1 MNKDPF
7 KEYIKQTEPGKRD
20 KGYAW
25 HTAIG
30 LQAVDGLKPSKYL
43 IDTAIKNI
51 EGDISIDEAQELL
64 NTYYEENPKVD
75 TGDRTEEADKVA
87 VRIAKILSEK
97 AFSFTPNEYIS
108 IHKKLFTG
116 IYGHAGKLRDYN
128 ITKREWVLNGATV
141 LYGSASELRATLDYD
156 FSEEKKFSYKNLSME
171 EIIHHLAIFVSRLW
185 QIHVFGEGNTR
196 TTAVFFIK
204 YLRTLGFDATNDI
217 FAENAWYFRNALV
230 RANYNDLRNGVHET
244 TEYLELFLRNLL
256 LDEKNELHNRSMHI
270 SGMFEEADIESA
282 KADIESAEADIESAK
297 ADIESAK
304 ADIRNRLLSFS
315 DMISEK
321 TIDHA
326 LELFSKCGKKEY
338 FGRTIVEDITGLKS
352 TRASEL
358 IKLLVDSEIIVPVTG
373 HGKGKYRFQ

>member
-1 MNKDPF
+1 MNGGNLMDKDPF
-7 KEYIKQTEPGKRD
+7 KEYIKQSEPNKRD

-64 NTYYEENPKVD
+64 NTYYEENPKAD
-75 TGDRTEEADKVA
+75 TEDRTEEADKVA

-108 IHKKLFTG
+108 IHKKLFAG

-128 ITKREWVLNGATV
+128 ITKKEWVLNGATV

-156 FSEEKKFSYKNLSME
+156 FAEEKKFSYKNLSME
-171 EIIHHLAIFVSRLW
+171 EIIHHLAIFISRLW

-204 YLRTLGFDATNDI
+204 YLRTLGFDVTNDI

-230 RANYNDLRNGVHET
+230 RANYNDLKNGVHET

-270 SGMFEEADIESA
+270 SGKFKETDFESTKADIGNTEADIESQ
-282 KADIESAEADIESAK
+282 KAN
-297 ADIESAK
+297 
-304 ADIRNRLLSFS
+304 IRNKLLAFS

-321 TIDHA
+321 TINHTF
-326 LELFSKCGKKEY
+326 ELFSKCGKEEY
-338 FGRTIVEDITGLKS
+338 FGRTIVEDIIGLKS

-358 IKLLVDSEIIVPVTG
+358 IKLLVDSEVIVPVTG

>member
-1 MNKDPF
+1 MDKDPF
-7 KEYIKQTEPGKRD
+7 KEYIRQSEPSKRD

-30 LQAVDGLKPSKYL
+30 LQAVDGLKTSKYL

-64 NTYYEENPKVD
+64 NTYYEENPKAD
-75 TGDRTEEADKVA
+75 TDDRTEEADKVA

-97 AFSFTPNEYIS
+97 AFSFTSNEYIS

-128 ITKREWVLNGATV
+128 ITKKEWVLNGATV

-156 FSEEKKFSYKNLSME
+156 FAEEKKFSYKNLSME
-171 EIIHHLAIFVSRLW
+171 DIIHHLALFVSRLW

-230 RANYNDLRNGVHET
+230 RANYNDLKNGVHET
-244 TEYLELFLRNLL
+244 TKYLELFLRNLL

-270 SGMFEEADIESA
+270 SGRFKETDFEGAKADIENVEADIESQ
-282 KADIESAEADIESAK
+282 
-297 ADIESAK
+297 K
-304 ADIRNRLLSFS
+304 ADIRNKLLAFS
-315 DMISEK
+315 DMISDK
-321 TIDHA
+321 TINHTF
-326 LELFSKCGKKEY
+326 ELFSKCGKEEY

-358 IKLLVDSEIIVPVTG
+358 IKLLVDSKVIVSVTG
-373 HGKGKYRFQ
+373 HGKGKYRFQL

>member
-1 MNKDPF
+1 MDKDPF
-7 KEYIKQTEPGKRD
+7 KEYIKQSEPNKRD

-64 NTYYEENPKVD
+64 NTYYEENPKAD
-75 TGDRTEEADKVA
+75 TDDRTEEADKVA

-108 IHKKLFTG
+108 IHKKLFAG

-128 ITKREWVLNGATV
+128 ITKKEWVLNGTTV

-156 FSEEKKFSYKNLSME
+156 FAEEKKFSYKNLSME
-171 EIIHHLAIFVSRLW
+171 DIIHHLAIFVSRLW

-204 YLRTLGFDATNDI
+204 YLRTLGFDVTNDI

-230 RANYNDLRNGVHET
+230 RANYNDLKNGVHET

-270 SGMFEEADIESA
+270 SGRFKETDFEGAKADIENVEADIESQ
-282 KADIESAEADIESAK
+282 
-297 ADIESAK
+297 K
-304 ADIRNRLLSFS
+304 ADIRNKLLAFS

-321 TIDHA
+321 TINHTF
-326 LELFSKCGKKEY
+326 ELLSKCGKEEY

-358 IKLLVDSEIIVPVTG
+358 IKLLVDSKVIVSVTG

>member
-1 MNKDPF
+1 MDKDPF
-7 KEYIKQTEPGKRD
+7 KEYIKQSEPNKRD

-30 LQAVDGLKPSKYL
+30 LQAVDGLKTSKYL

-64 NTYYEENPKVD
+64 NTYYEENPKAD
-75 TGDRTEEADKVA
+75 TEDRTEEADKVA

-108 IHKKLFTG
+108 IHKKLFAG

-128 ITKREWVLNGATV
+128 ITKKEWVLNGATV

-156 FSEEKKFSYKNLSME
+156 FAEEKKFSYKNLSMV
-171 EIIHHLAIFVSRLW
+171 EIIHHLAIFISRLW

-204 YLRTLGFDATNDI
+204 YLRTLGFDVTNDI

-230 RANYNDLRNGVHET
+230 RANYNDLKNGVHET

-270 SGMFEEADIESA
+270 SGKFKETDFESAKVDIENAEEDIESQ
-282 KADIESAEADIESAK
+282 
-297 ADIESAK
+297 K
-304 ADIRNRLLSFS
+304 ADIRNKLLAFS

-321 TIDHA
+321 TINHTF
-326 LELFSKCGKKEY
+326 ELFSKCGKEEY

-358 IKLLVDSEIIVPVTG
+358 IKLLVDSKVIVSVTG
-373 HGKGKYRFQ
+373 HGKGKYRFQL

>member
-1 MNKDPF
+1 MEERIF
-7 KEYIKQTEPGKRD
+7 YI
-20 KGYAW
+20 
-25 HTAIG
+25 
-30 LQAVDGLKPSKYL
+30 
-43 IDTAIKNI
+43 N
-51 EGDISIDEAQELL
+51 
-64 NTYYEENPKVD
+64 
-75 TGDRTEEADKVA
+75 
-87 VRIAKILSEK
+87 
-97 AFSFTPNEYIS
+97 NEYIS

-116 IYGHAGKLRDYN
+116 IYEHAGKLGDYN

-141 LYGSASELRATLDYD
+141 LYGSELELQETLEYD
-156 FSEEKKFSYKNLSME
+156 FSEEKKFSYKNLTME
-171 EIIHHLAIFVSRLW
+171 EVIHHLAVFVSRLW

-230 RANYNDLRNGVHET
+230 RANYNDLKNGVHET

-270 SGMFEEADIESA
+270 SRMFEEADIESS
-282 KADIESAEADIESAK
+282 KTNIENVESDVEK
-297 ADIESAK
+297 QK

-315 DMISEK
+315 DIISEK
-321 TIDHA
+321 TINHA

-358 IKLLVDSEIIVPVTG
+358 IKLLVDSEVIVPITG
-373 HGKGKYRFQ
+373 HGKGKYRF

>member
-1 MNKDPF
+1 MDKDPF
-7 KEYIKQTEPGKRD
+7 KEYIKQSEPNKRD

-30 LQAVDGLKPSKYL
+30 LQAVDGLKTSKYL

-64 NTYYEENPKVD
+64 NTYYEENPKAD
-75 TGDRTEEADKVA
+75 TEDRTEEADKVA

-108 IHKKLFTG
+108 IHKKLFAG

-128 ITKREWVLNGATV
+128 ITKKEWVLNGATV

-156 FSEEKKFSYKNLSME
+156 FAEEKKFSYKNLSME
-171 EIIHHLAIFVSRLW
+171 DIIHHLALFVSRLW

-204 YLRTLGFDATNDI
+204 YLRTLGFDVTNDI

-230 RANYNDLRNGVHET
+230 RANYNDLKNGVHET

-270 SGMFEEADIESA
+270 SGRFKETDFESTKADIGNTEADIESQ
-282 KADIESAEADIESAK
+282 KAN
-297 ADIESAK
+297 
-304 ADIRNRLLSFS
+304 IRNKLLAFS

-321 TIDHA
+321 TINHTF
-326 LELFSKCGKKEY
+326 ELFSKCGKEEY

-358 IKLLVDSEIIVPVTG
+358 IKLLVDSKVIVSVTG

>member
-1 MNKDPF
+1 MNGGNLMDKDPF
-7 KEYIKQTEPGKRD
+7 KEYIKQSEPNKRD

-64 NTYYEENPKVD
+64 NTYYEENPKAD
-75 TGDRTEEADKVA
+75 TDDRTEEADKVA

-108 IHKKLFTG
+108 IHKKLFAG

-128 ITKREWVLNGATV
+128 ITKKEWVLNGATV

-156 FSEEKKFSYKNLSME
+156 FAEEKKFSYKNLSME
-171 EIIHHLAIFVSRLW
+171 DIIHHLAIFVSRLW

-204 YLRTLGFDATNDI
+204 YLRTLGFDVTNDI

-230 RANYNDLRNGVHET
+230 RANYNDLKNGVHET
-244 TEYLELFLRNLL
+244 TKYLELFLRNLL

-270 SGMFEEADIESA
+270 SGRFKETDFEGA
-282 KADIESAEADIESAK
+282 KADIENAEADIESQ
-297 ADIESAK
+297 K
-304 ADIRNRLLSFS
+304 ADIRNKLLAFS

-321 TIDHA
+321 TINHTF
-326 LELFSKCGKKEY
+326 ELFSKCGKEEY

-358 IKLLVDSEIIVPVTG
+358 IKLLVDSKVIVSVTG

>member
-1 MNKDPF
+1 M
-7 KEYIKQTEPGKRD
+7 G
-20 KGYAW
+20 A
-25 HTAIG
+25 
-30 LQAVDGLKPSKYL
+30 
-43 IDTAIKNI
+43 
-51 EGDISIDEAQELL
+51 
-64 NTYYEENPKVD
+64 
-75 TGDRTEEADKVA
+75 
-87 VRIAKILSEK
+87 
-97 AFSFTPNEYIS
+97 
-108 IHKKLFTG
+108 
-116 IYGHAGKLRDYN
+116 
-128 ITKREWVLNGATV
+128 EWCNG
-141 LYGSASELRATLDYD
+141 S
-156 FSEEKKFSYKNLSME
+156 
-171 EIIHHLAIFVSRLW
+171 LW
-185 QIHVFGEGNTR
+185 QIHIFGEGNTR

-282 KADIESAEADIESAK
+282 KADIESAK
-297 ADIESAK
+297 ADIENQK

-373 HGKGKYRFQ
+373 HGKGKYH

>member
-1 MNKDPF
+1 MDKDPF
-7 KEYIKQTEPGKRD
+7 KEYIRQSEPSKRD

-64 NTYYEENPKVD
+64 NTYYEENPKED
-75 TGDRTEEADKVA
+75 TEDRTEEADKVA

-108 IHKKLFTG
+108 IHKKLFAG

-128 ITKREWVLNGATV
+128 ITKKEWVLNGATV

-156 FSEEKKFSYKNLSME
+156 FAEEKKFSYKNLSME
-171 EIIHHLAIFVSRLW
+171 DIIHHLAIFVSRLW

-204 YLRTLGFDATNDI
+204 YLRTLGFDVTNDI

-230 RANYNDLRNGVHET
+230 RANYNDLKNGVHET

-270 SGMFEEADIESA
+270 SGRFKETDFESA
-282 KADIESAEADIESAK
+282 KADIGNTEADTESQ
-297 ADIESAK
+297 K
-304 ADIRNRLLSFS
+304 ADIRNKLLAFS

-321 TIDHA
+321 TINHTF
-326 LELFSKCGKKEY
+326 ELFSICGKEEY

-358 IKLLVDSEIIVPVTG
+358 IKLLVDSKVIVSVTG
-373 HGKGKYRFQ
+373 HGKGKYRFQL

>member
-1 MNKDPF
+1 MNGGNLMDKDPF
-7 KEYIKQTEPGKRD
+7 KEYIKQSEPNKRD

-30 LQAVDGLKPSKYL
+30 LQAVDGLKTSKYL

-64 NTYYEENPKVD
+64 NTYYEENPKAD
-75 TGDRTEEADKVA
+75 TEDRTEEADKVA

-108 IHKKLFTG
+108 IHKKLFAG

-128 ITKREWVLNGATV
+128 ITKKEWVLNGATV

-156 FSEEKKFSYKNLSME
+156 FAEEKKFSYKNLSME
-171 EIIHHLAIFVSRLW
+171 DIIHHLALFVSRLW

-204 YLRTLGFDATNDI
+204 YLRTLGFDVTNDI

-230 RANYNDLRNGVHET
+230 RANYNDLKNGVHET

-270 SGMFEEADIESA
+270 SGRFKETDFESTKADIGNTEADIESQ
-282 KADIESAEADIESAK
+282 KAN
-297 ADIESAK
+297 
-304 ADIRNRLLSFS
+304 IRNKLLAFS

-321 TIDHA
+321 TINHTF
-326 LELFSKCGKKEY
+326 ELFSKCGKEEY

-358 IKLLVDSEIIVPVTG
+358 IKLLVDSKVIVSVTG

>member
-1 MNKDPF
+1 MDKDPF
-7 KEYIKQTEPGKRD
+7 KEYIKQSEPNKRD

-64 NTYYEENPKVD
+64 NTYYEENPKAD
-75 TGDRTEEADKVA
+75 TEDRTEEADKVA

-108 IHKKLFTG
+108 IHKKLFAG

-128 ITKREWVLNGATV
+128 ITKKEWVLNGATV

-156 FSEEKKFSYKNLSME
+156 FAEEKKFSYKNLSME
-171 EIIHHLAIFVSRLW
+171 DIIHHLALFVSRLW

-204 YLRTLGFDATNDI
+204 YLRMLGFDVTNDI

-230 RANYNDLRNGVHET
+230 RANYNDLKNGVHET
-244 TEYLELFLRNLL
+244 TKYLELFLRNLL

-270 SGMFEEADIESA
+270 SGRFKETDFEGAKADIENVEADIESQ
-282 KADIESAEADIESAK
+282 
-297 ADIESAK
+297 K
-304 ADIRNRLLSFS
+304 ADIRNKLLAFS
-315 DMISEK
+315 DMISDK
-321 TIDHA
+321 TINHTF
-326 LELFSKCGKKEY
+326 ELFSKCGKEEY

-358 IKLLVDSEIIVPVTG
+358 IKLLVDSKVIVSVTG
-373 HGKGKYRFQ
+373 HGKGKYRFQL

>member
-1 MNKDPF
+1 M
-7 KEYIKQTEPGKRD
+7 G
-20 KGYAW
+20 A
-25 HTAIG
+25 
-30 LQAVDGLKPSKYL
+30 
-43 IDTAIKNI
+43 
-51 EGDISIDEAQELL
+51 
-64 NTYYEENPKVD
+64 
-75 TGDRTEEADKVA
+75 
-87 VRIAKILSEK
+87 
-97 AFSFTPNEYIS
+97 
-108 IHKKLFTG
+108 
-116 IYGHAGKLRDYN
+116 
-128 ITKREWVLNGATV
+128 EWCNG
-141 LYGSASELRATLDYD
+141 S
-156 FSEEKKFSYKNLSME
+156 
-171 EIIHHLAIFVSRLW
+171 LW

-196 TTAVFFIK
+196 TTAIFFIK

-282 KADIESAEADIESAK
+282 KADIENQ
-297 ADIESAK
+297 K

-315 DMISEK
+315 DMILEK
-321 TIDHA
+321 TIDYA

-358 IKLLVDSEIIVPVTG
+358 IKLLVDSEIIVSVTG
-373 HGKGKYRFQ
+373 QGKGKYRFQ

>member
-1 MNKDPF
+1 M
-7 KEYIKQTEPGKRD
+7 
-20 KGYAW
+20 
-25 HTAIG
+25 
-30 LQAVDGLKPSKYL
+30 
-43 IDTAIKNI
+43 
-51 EGDISIDEAQELL
+51 
-64 NTYYEENPKVD
+64 
-75 TGDRTEEADKVA
+75 
-87 VRIAKILSEK
+87 
-97 AFSFTPNEYIS
+97 
-108 IHKKLFTG
+108 
-116 IYGHAGKLRDYN
+116 
-128 ITKREWVLNGATV
+128 LNGATV

-171 EIIHHLAIFVSRLW
+171 EIINHLAIFVSRLW

-230 RANYNDLRNGVHET
+230 RANYNNLRNGVYET

-256 LDEKNELHNRSMHI
+256 LDEKNELHNRFMHI
-270 SGMFEEADIESA
+270 SGILEE
-282 KADIESAEADIESAK
+282 ADIESAEADIENQ
-297 ADIESAK
+297 K

-338 FGRTIVEDITGLKS
+338 FGRTIVEDITELKS

>member
-1 MNKDPF
+1 MDKDPF
-7 KEYIKQTEPGKRD
+7 KEYIRQSEPSKRD

-64 NTYYEENPKVD
+64 NTYYEENPKAD
-75 TGDRTEEADKVA
+75 TDDRTEEADKVA

-108 IHKKLFTG
+108 IHKKLFAG

-128 ITKREWVLNGATV
+128 ITKKEWVLNGATV

-156 FSEEKKFSYKNLSME
+156 FAEEKKFSYKNLSME
-171 EIIHHLAIFVSRLW
+171 DIIHHLALFVSRLW

-230 RANYNDLRNGVHET
+230 RANYNDLKNGVHET

-270 SGMFEEADIESA
+270 SGRFKETDFESA
-282 KADIESAEADIESAK
+282 KADIENTEADTESQ
-297 ADIESAK
+297 K
-304 ADIRNRLLSFS
+304 ADIRNKLLAFS

-321 TIDHA
+321 TINHTF
-326 LELFSKCGKKEY
+326 ELFSICGKEEY

-358 IKLLVDSEIIVPVTG
+358 IKLLVDSKVIVSVTG
-373 HGKGKYRFQ
+373 HGKGKYRFQL

>member
-1 MNKDPF
+1 MNGGNLMDKDPF
-7 KEYIKQTEPGKRD
+7 KEYIRQSEPSKRD

-30 LQAVDGLKPSKYL
+30 LQAVDGLKTSKYL

-64 NTYYEENPKVD
+64 NTYYEENPKAD
-75 TGDRTEEADKVA
+75 TDDRTEEADKVA

-108 IHKKLFTG
+108 IHKKLFAG

-128 ITKREWVLNGATV
+128 ITKKEWVLNGATV

-156 FSEEKKFSYKNLSME
+156 FAEEKKFSYKNLSME
-171 EIIHHLAIFVSRLW
+171 DIIHHLALFVSRLW

-204 YLRTLGFDATNDI
+204 YLRTLGFDVTNDI

-230 RANYNDLRNGVHET
+230 RANYNDLKNGVHET

-270 SGMFEEADIESA
+270 SGRFKETDFESA
-282 KADIESAEADIESAK
+282 KADIGNTEADTESQ
-297 ADIESAK
+297 K
-304 ADIRNRLLSFS
+304 ADIRNKLLAFS

-321 TIDHA
+321 TINHTF
-326 LELFSKCGKKEY
+326 ELFSICGKEEY

-358 IKLLVDSEIIVPVTG
+358 IKLLVDSKVIVSVTG
-373 HGKGKYRFQ
+373 HGKGKYRFQL

>member
-1 MNKDPF
+1 MDKDPF
-7 KEYIKQTEPGKRD
+7 KEYIKQSEPNKRD

-30 LQAVDGLKPSKYL
+30 LQAVDGLKTSKYL

-64 NTYYEENPKVD
+64 NTYYEENPKAD
-75 TGDRTEEADKVA
+75 TEDRTEEADKVA

-108 IHKKLFTG
+108 IHKKLFAG

-128 ITKREWVLNGATV
+128 ITKKEWVLNGATV

-156 FSEEKKFSYKNLSME
+156 FAEEKKFSYKNLSME
-171 EIIHHLAIFVSRLW
+171 DIIHHLALFVSRLW

-204 YLRTLGFDATNDI
+204 YLRTLGFDVTNDI

-230 RANYNDLRNGVHET
+230 RANYNDLKNGVHET

-270 SGMFEEADIESA
+270 SGRFKETDFESA
-282 KADIESAEADIESAK
+282 KADIGNTEADIESQK
-297 ADIESAK
+297 AN
-304 ADIRNRLLSFS
+304 IRNKLLAFS

-321 TIDHA
+321 TINHTF
-326 LELFSKCGKKEY
+326 ELFSKCGKEDY

-358 IKLLVDSEIIVPVTG
+358 IKLLVDSKVIVSVTG
-373 HGKGKYRFQ
+373 HGKGKYRFQL